1 MDATSFRERG
11 DKLGRQFAPS
21 RSYLRSNSAEKDS
34 KDFQMDVALNRSFD
48 SPFPDSATVITI
60 INHDRAY
67 TYIYTGVYPSIF
79 GTIS

>member
-1 MDATSFRERG
+1 
-11 DKLGRQFAPS
+11 
-21 RSYLRSNSAEKDS
+21 
-34 KDFQMDVALNRSFD
+34 MDVALNRSFD

-67 TYIYTGVYPSIF
+67 IYIYTDVYPSIF

>member
-1 MDATSFRERG
+1 
-11 DKLGRQFAPS
+11 
-21 RSYLRSNSAEKDS
+21 
-34 KDFQMDVALNRSFD
+34 MDVTLNRSFD

-67 TYIYTGVYPSIF
+67 IYIYTGVYPSIF